1 MKCLCNIKCRNI
13 KDVDMFGKDPELYYQ
28 GQRKKAFWIGRI
40 LSCAFMLIYFFF
52 LLYKILRMI
61 NKTDVI
67 FYDTFSYSPT
77 PPTVKINNNNFYIA
91 FALEDPV
98 TYDPF
103 INERIYYPKAYFKR
117 GEMTNDGFVW
127 SVIELEIER
136 CKKEKF
142 GESFQEV
149 FKNLDS
155 DNFYCFKDIDNFILE
170 GHYTYYLYSF
180 FYIEFYPCVN
190 FTLEYNEK
198 TNTTIKVFNK
208 NTCESLEKIDY
219 YLKNTF
225 VSLNMEDIEL
235 NPKSYDHPTRPRNA
249 EVYTTV
255 GKKLFQEIHTFFEI
269 VNIETDESWLG
280 FEYENIKTQKYLKY
294 DETFIMSNLIENNI
308 YKTGEKFADLT
319 IKLSENIRTQRR
331 VYTKLINI
339 LSDIGG
345 LMEVVFTIFRIFSSF
360 SVDILY
366 EISLVNRLF
375 NFDILER
382 KVIIKCKEKEN
393 EEKDDTTVINKK
405 ENSSISIEPINI
417 SNNLQIN
424 QSNNAINNFSF
435 LNINNN
441 YVNKNRIK
449 SMKSNRSKSVYL
461 NDGNSNLNS
470 LNIVKNKYNLNK
482 FDILGKKFD
491 KKEESSDISS
501 SENKNKNL
509 IKRLRF
515 NKACIYLCFCC
526 VRRQKSIQNILLN
539 EGMDLISQRLDIFNI
554 FEKMY
559 KYEQKNEPL
568 DNRIIPMSYEC
579 RRKIRDFVK
588 SLPIIIPII

>member
-13 KDVDMFGKDPELYYQ
+13 KEVDMFGKEPELYYQ
-28 GQRKKAFWIGRI
+28 GRRKKAFFIGRI
-40 LSCAFMLIYFFF
+40 LSCAFVLIYFLF
-52 LLYKILRMI
+52 LLYKMLRML
-61 NKTDVI
+61 NRADVV
-67 FYDTFSYSPT
+67 FYDTFSYEPT
-77 PPTVKINNNNFYIA
+77 PPAVKINNNNFYIA
-91 FALEDPV
+91 FALQDPV
-98 TYDPF
+98 TYNPF
-103 INERIYYPKAYFKR
+103 INERIYYPKTYFKR
-117 GEMTNDGFVW
+117 GEMTNEGFVW
-127 SVIELEIER
+127 DVVELEVER

-142 GESFQEV
+142 GKSYQEV
-149 FKNLDS
+149 FKNVDL

-170 GHYTYYLYSF
+170 GHFSYYLYSF
-180 FYIEFYPCVN
+180 FYIEFFPCVN

-198 TNTTIKVFNK
+198 TNNTIKVLNR
-208 NTCESLEKIDY
+208 NRCESLENIDY

-225 VSLNMEDIEL
+225 VSIEMEDIEL
-235 NPKSYDHPTRPRNA
+235 NPKSYDHPTRPRNTD
-249 EVYTTV
+249 VYATV
-255 GKKLFQEIHTFFEI
+255 GKRLFQEIHTFFEI
-269 VNIETDESWLG
+269 VNIETDESWIG
-280 FEYENIKTQKYLKY
+280 FEYENIKTRKYLKY
-294 DETFIMSNLIENNI
+294 DETVIMSNLIENDI
-308 YKTGEKFADLT
+308 YETGEKFADLT

-345 LMEVVFTIFRIFSSF
+345 LMEVVYTIFRIFTSF

-375 NFDILER
+375 NFDISER
-382 KVIIKCKEKEN
+382 KVIIKYKEKEN

-461 NDGNSNLNS
+461 NIEKN
-470 LNIVKNKYNLNK
+470 KNKYNFNE

-491 KKEESSDISS
+491 KTEVSSDISS

-515 NKACIYLCFCC
+515 NKTCIYLCFCC

>member
-1 MKCLCNIKCRNI
+1 MNY
-13 KDVDMFGKDPELYYQ
+13 V
-28 GQRKKAFWIGRI
+28 
-40 LSCAFMLIYFFF
+40 
-52 LLYKILRMI
+52 
-61 NKTDVI
+61 
-67 FYDTFSYSPT
+67 
-77 PPTVKINNNNFYIA
+77 
-91 FALEDPV
+91 
-98 TYDPF
+98 
-103 INERIYYPKAYFKR
+103 
-117 GEMTNDGFVW
+117 
-127 SVIELEIER
+127 
-136 CKKEKF
+136 
-142 GESFQEV
+142 
-149 FKNLDS
+149 
-155 DNFYCFKDIDNFILE
+155 
-170 GHYTYYLYSF
+170 
-180 FYIEFYPCVN
+180 
-190 FTLEYNEK
+190 
-198 TNTTIKVFNK
+198 
-208 NTCESLEKIDY
+208 
-219 YLKNTF
+219 
-225 VSLNMEDIEL
+225 

-255 GKKLFQEIHTFFEI
+255 GKKLFQEIHTFFEV
-269 VNIETDESWLG
+269 VNIETDENWLG

-294 DETFIMSNLIENNI
+294 DETFIMSNIIENDI
-308 YKTGEKFADLT
+308 YETGEKFADLT

-375 NFDILER
+375 NFNISER
-382 KVIIKCKEKEN
+382 KVIIKYKEKEN
-393 EEKDDTTVINKK
+393 EESKDDTTVINKK

-417 SNNLQIN
+417 SNNIQIN

-470 LNIVKNKYNLNK
+470 LNITKNNNKYNLNK

-509 IKRLRF
+509 IKRLRI

-526 VRRQKSIQNILLN
+526 VRRQNSIQNILLN
-539 EGMDLISQRLDIFNI
+539 EGMDLISQRLDVFNI
-554 FEKMY
+554 FEK
-559 KYEQKNEPL
+559 N
-568 DNRIIPMSYEC
+568 
-579 RRKIRDFVK
+579 V
-588 SLPIIIPII
+588 

>member
-13 KDVDMFGKDPELYYQ
+13 KEVDMFGKEPELYYQ
-28 GQRKKAFWIGRI
+28 GRRKKAFFIGRL
-40 LSCAFMLIYFFF
+40 LSCAFILIYFLF
-52 LLYKILRMI
+52 LLYKMVRML
-61 NKTDVI
+61 NRADVV
-67 FYDTFSYSPT
+67 FYDTFSYEPT
-77 PPTVKINNNNFYIA
+77 PPAVKINNNNFYIA
-91 FALEDPV
+91 FALQDPV
-98 TYDPF
+98 TYNPF
-103 INERIYYPKAYFKR
+103 INERIYYPKTYFKR
-117 GEMTNDGFVW
+117 GGMTNEGFVW
-127 SVIELEIER
+127 DVVELEVER

-142 GESFQEV
+142 GKSYQEV
-149 FKNLDS
+149 FKNVDL

-170 GHYTYYLYSF
+170 GHFSYYLYSF
-180 FYIEFYPCVN
+180 FYIEFFPCV
-190 FTLEYNEK
+190 
-198 TNTTIKVFNK
+198 
-208 NTCESLEKIDY
+208 IDY

-225 VSLNMEDIEL
+225 VSIEMEDIEL
-235 NPKSYDHPTRPRNA
+235 NPKSYDHPTRPRNTD
-249 EVYTTV
+249 VYATV
-255 GKKLFQEIHTFFEI
+255 GKRLFQEIHTFFEI
-269 VNIETDESWLG
+269 VNIETDESWIG
-280 FEYENIKTQKYLKY
+280 FGYENIKTRKYLKY
-294 DETFIMSNLIENNI
+294 DETVIMSNLIENDI
-308 YKTGEKFADLT
+308 YETGEKFADLT

-375 NFDILER
+375 NFDISER
-382 KVIIKCKEKEN
+382 KVIIKYKEKEN

-461 NDGNSNLNS
+461 NIEKN
-470 LNIVKNKYNLNK
+470 KNKYNFNE

-491 KKEESSDISS
+491 KTEVSSDISS

-515 NKACIYLCFCC
+515 NKTCIYLCFCC
-526 VRRQKSIQNILLN
+526 VRRQKSKNILLN

-588 SLPIIIPII
+588 SLPRIIPII